1 MLCSKTAYTTLLN
14 LKYRHFCQSSFCTKG
29 LIFRYKWSVE
39 VKQHLRRVPKILV
52 VNKCDLDTPEPHE
65 DLLTDEV
72 INKAFADLHMDEVIK
87 ISALTGDN
95 IDELIQKTGR
105 LSRRRNSGGGG
116 ECILI

>member
-1 MLCSKTAYTTLLN
+1 M
-14 LKYRHFCQSSFCTKG
+14 
-29 LIFRYKWSVE
+29 
-39 VKQHLRRVPKILV
+39 KQHLRRVPKILV

-95 IDELIQKTGR
+95 IDELIQKTDR

>member
-1 MLCSKTAYTTLLN
+1 M
-14 LKYRHFCQSSFCTKG
+14 
-29 LIFRYKWSVE
+29 IFRYKWSVE